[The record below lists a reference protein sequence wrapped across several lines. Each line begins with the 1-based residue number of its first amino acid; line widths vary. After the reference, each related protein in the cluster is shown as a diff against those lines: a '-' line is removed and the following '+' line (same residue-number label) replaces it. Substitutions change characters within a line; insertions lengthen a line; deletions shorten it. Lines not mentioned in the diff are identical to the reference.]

1 MNTMRRECLR
11 ILWSGVTAAF
21 ILSCAPR
28 PAAAQYLEPSRSYA
42 PSDARYVNA
51 GIFARDFRPRGSNT
65 APESLSVSY
74 TRVMPFVGFR
84 QGPVDFLFGYTTY
97 DLHGAS
103 RAAVYFGVTFTGEY
117 VLSGNRDRALVLPF
131 LVDADFTKSE
141 SAGTLHD
148 NFDVGSIGIG
158 TGIKYRSNG
167 EWVDFSVMAA
177 AVIHYSFDGYSLQT
191 GSSPAAV
198 AEAVAL
204 LPDIGIL
211 NGLALGYRFR
221 FQAWTL
227 GNGRYDYRTLNN
239 GVFVG
244 VMF

>member
-1 MNTMRRECLR
+1 MCRRSLR
-11 ILWSGVTAAF
+11 ILWGGLTAAF
-21 ILSCAPR
+21 ILSCAP
-28 PAAAQYLEPSRSYA
+28 PAGVAQYLEPSRSYA
-42 PSDARYVNA
+42 PSDARYLSA
-51 GIFARDFRPRGSNT
+51 GIFERDFRPRGTNN
-65 APESLSVSY
+65 APESLAVSY
-74 TRVMPFVGFR
+74 TRVMPLVGFR

-97 DLHGAS
+97 DLNGAARS
-103 RAAVYFGVTFTGEY
+103 AIYFGVTFTGDY
-117 VLSGNRDRALVLPF
+117 ILSGNRDRALVLPF

-148 NFDVGSIGIG
+148 NFDVGSIGVG
-158 TGIKYRSNG
+158 TGLKYRSNG
-167 EWVDFSVMAA
+167 ESVDFSVMAA
-177 AVIHYSFDGYSLQT
+177 AIIHYSFDGYSLQT

-204 LPDIGIL
+204 LPDVGIL

-227 GNGRYDYRTLNN
+227 GNGRYDYRTVNN

>member
-1 MNTMRRECLR
+1 MRRRSLR
-11 ILWSGVTAAF
+11 ILQGGLTAVF

-28 PAAAQYLEPSRSYA
+28 PAGAQYLEPSRSYA
-42 PSDARYVNA
+42 PADARYVSG
-51 GIFARDFRPRGSNT
+51 GIFARDFKPRPGNT
-65 APESLSVSY
+65 APESLAVSY
-74 TRVMPFVGFR
+74 TRVMPVVGFR

-97 DLHGAS
+97 DLHGAARS
-103 RAAVYFGVTFTGEY
+103 AIYFGVTFTGEY
-117 VLSGNRDRALVLPF
+117 VLSGNRERALVLPF

-158 TGIKYRSNG
+158 TGIKYRTNG
-167 EWVDFSVMAA
+167 ESVDFSVMAA

-204 LPDIGIL
+204 LPGVGIL

-227 GNGRYDYRTLNN
+227 GNGRYDYRTVNN
-239 GVFVG
+239 GIFLG

>member
-1 MNTMRRECLR
+1 MRRRTMCILR
-11 ILWSGVTAAF
+11 RAAAAAF
-21 ILSCAPR
+21 ILAWTAGPGQ
-28 PAAAQYLEPSRSYA
+28 AQYLEQTRSYTPA
-42 PSDARYVNA
+42 DSRFVSV
-51 GIFARDFRPRGSNT
+51 GLFARDFRPRGTNN
-65 APESLSVSY
+65 APESLAVAY

-103 RAAVYFGVTFTGEY
+103 RTAIFFGLTFTGDY
-117 VLSGNRDRALVLPF
+117 VLAGNRGSALVLPF

-141 SAGTLHD
+141 SAGNLHD
-148 NFDVGSIGIG
+148 NFDVGSLGVG
-158 TGIKYRSNG
+158 TGLKYRSSG
-167 EWVDFSVMAA
+167 ESLDFSATVAA
-177 AVIHYSFDGYSLQT
+177 IIHYSFDGYSLQT
-191 GSSPAAV
+191 GSSPAVV

-221 FQAWTL
+221 YQAWTL
-227 GNGRYDYRTLNN
+227 GNGRYDYRTVNN

>member
-1 MNTMRRECLR
+1 MRRRFLE

-21 ILSCAPR
+21 ILSCAA
-28 PAAAQYLEPSRSYA
+28 PAAVAQYLEQPRSYA
-42 PSDARYVNA
+42 PSDARFVSA
-51 GIFARDFRPRGSNT
+51 GMFARDFRPRGSNT
-65 APESLSVSY
+65 APESLAVSY
-74 TRVMPFVGFR
+74 TRVMPLVGFR

-97 DLHGAS
+97 DLHGAA
-103 RAAVYFGVTFTGEY
+103 RAAIYFGVTFTGEY
-117 VLSGNRDRALVLPF
+117 ILSGNRERALVLPF
-131 LVDADFTKSE
+131 VVDADFTKSE

-148 NFDVGSIGIG
+148 NFDVGSIGVG

-167 EWVDFSVMAA
+167 ESVDFSVMAA
-177 AVIHYSFDGYSLQT
+177 AIIHYSFDGYSLQT

-204 LPDIGIL
+204 LPGVRIL

-227 GNGRYDYRTLNN
+227 GNGKYDYKTVNN

>member
-1 MNTMRRECLR
+1 MRRRSLR
-11 ILWSGVTAAF
+11 IPRSVVAAACLLSWAASGA
-21 ILSCAPR
+21 L
-28 PAAAQYLEPSRSYA
+28 AQYLEPSRSYV
-42 PSDARYVNA
+42 PSDARFVSA

-65 APESLSVSY
+65 APESLAVSY
-74 TRVMPFVGFR
+74 TRVMPLLGFR

-97 DLHGAS
+97 DLHGAA
-103 RAAVYFGVTFTGEY
+103 RAAIYFGVTFSGDY
-117 VLSGNRDRALVLPF
+117 ILSGNRERALVLPF
-131 LVDADFTKSE
+131 IVDADFTKSE

-158 TGIKYRSNG
+158 TGLKYRSNG
-167 EWVDFSVMAA
+167 ESVDFSVMAA
-177 AVIHYSFDGYSLQT
+177 AIIHYSFDGYSLQT
-191 GSSPAAV
+191 GSSPAAI

-204 LPDIGIL
+204 LPEVGIL

-227 GNGRYDYRTLNN
+227 GNGRYDYRTMNN
-239 GVFVG
+239 GVFIG

>member
-1 MNTMRRECLR
+1 MRRRSLR
-11 ILWSGVTAAF
+11 ILRSGVAAACL
-21 ILSCAPR
+21 LSWAA
-28 PAAAQYLEPSRSYA
+28 PAALAQYLEQSRSYV
-42 PSDARYVNA
+42 PSDARFVSA

-65 APESLSVSY
+65 APESLAVSY
-74 TRVMPFVGFR
+74 TRVMPLLGFR

-97 DLHGAS
+97 DLHGAA
-103 RAAVYFGVTFTGEY
+103 RAAIYFGVTFSGDY
-117 VLSGNRDRALVLPF
+117 ILSGNRERALVLPF
-131 LVDADFTKSE
+131 IVDADFTKSE

-158 TGIKYRSNG
+158 TGLKYRSNG
-167 EWVDFSVMAA
+167 ESVDFSVMAA
-177 AVIHYSFDGYSLQT
+177 AIIHYSFDGYSLQT
-191 GSSPAAV
+191 GSSPAAI

-204 LPDIGIL
+204 LPEVGIL

-227 GNGRYDYRTLNN
+227 GNGRYDYRTMNN
-239 GVFVG
+239 GVFIG